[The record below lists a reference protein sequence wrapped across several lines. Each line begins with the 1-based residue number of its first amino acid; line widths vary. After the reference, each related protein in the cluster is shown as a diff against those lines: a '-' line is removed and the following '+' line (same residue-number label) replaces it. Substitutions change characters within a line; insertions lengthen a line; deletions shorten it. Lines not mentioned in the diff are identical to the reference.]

1 VTSQLARNADDTI
14 KINDEMT
21 LGRLSVKAWEKQSET
36 MLERRRV
43 KKNVRYQVNN
53 TVGQV
58 LNNADYII

>member
-21 LGRLSVKAWEKQSET
+21 LGRLSVKAWEKKLET

-43 KKNVRYQVNN
+43 K
-53 TVGQV
+53 
-58 LNNADYII
+58 

>member
-1 VTSQLARNADDTI
+1 VTSQLARSSDDTI
-14 KINDEMT
+14 KINDDFGKVIGES
-21 LGRLSVKAWEKQSET
+21 LGKAIVDNVREKAG
-36 MLERRRV
+36 